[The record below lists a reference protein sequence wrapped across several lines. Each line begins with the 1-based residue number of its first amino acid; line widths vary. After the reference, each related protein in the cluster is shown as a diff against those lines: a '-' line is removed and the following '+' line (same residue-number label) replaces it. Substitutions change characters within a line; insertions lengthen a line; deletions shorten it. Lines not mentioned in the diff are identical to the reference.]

1 MLCTHTRISTQF
13 AWCDVCEKR
22 IGKKV
27 CLGQRCVKESCQYG
41 RHTTCMKSGDSET
54 KELVCDKHSEKAA
67 APCPAESAES
77 KQVARAAYDA
87 IDSAQ
92 TLDEWKLVIETVC
105 LSGHPSN
112 NEQHLRRQCTIRC
125 SRQLLYVVEWF
136 SDLNG
141 GPPLLYSE
149 ERKGYEMAKKDCV
162 KVMSPHLE
170 AELELAL
177 CRHADVLL
185 KMVVGY
191 LVPEPARRDTTMHG
205 RESSEYSGLFLV
217 METPSG

>member
-1 MLCTHTRISTQF
+1 MLCTHTRISTQL

-27 CLGQRCVKESCQYG
+27 GLGQRCCGLAVLG
-41 RHTTCMKSGDSET
+41 HRN
-54 KELVCDKHSEKAA
+54 SEKAA
-67 APCPAESAES
+67 APCPAESAY
-77 KQVARAAYDA
+77 VY
-87 IDSAQ
+87 IDCAQ
-92 TLDEWKLVIETVC
+92 TLDEWKLVIATFC

-112 NEQHLRRQCTIRC
+112 NEQHLRRQCIIRC
-125 SRQLLYVVEWF
+125 SRQLLYVLEWF

-205 RESSEYSGLFLV
+205 RDFSEYSGLFPV
-217 METPSG
+217 METPGKLECESLQISDDEDLE